1 MLHFRYYWNFK
12 CWKFSA
18 IILLLCL
25 IMITLAMIPW
35 NVWGDELYSYT
46 DKEGTMV
53 ISNMVPQ
60 ENINFNTWS
69 SNSRPDSTF
78 TDKDNTIIEAK
89 ISPPENIKS
98 NTRGSNSFLDS
109 TSEERLHWGRD
120 NALIDE
126 KKDRYGKRKR
136 TKADGNL
143 TAGKYEVNIKKI
155 ASNLYQDLSTLI
167 IIKTRD
173 CIELAG
179 SDGSSL
185 DWSGVSGELFFEDT
199 NKTCTVKKVYK

>member
-1 MLHFRYYWNFK
+1 MLHFRHYWDFK
-12 CWKFSA
+12 YWKFSA
-18 IILLLCL
+18 IVLLLCL

-78 TDKDNTIIEAK
+78 TDKDDTIAESK
-89 ISPPENIKS
+89 ISPQKNIKS
-98 NTRGSNSFLDS
+98 KTRLGIAYNDL

-120 NALIDE
+120 NALIDQ
-126 KKDRYGKRKR
+126 KKDRYGKRRRIK
-136 TKADGNL
+136 DDDNF

-167 IIKTRD
+167 IIKTQD

-179 SDGSSL
+179 NDGSSL